1 MNLNLSQDSLMVI
14 MSGGFCRLF
23 MALPAETLPFQAGAT
38 VVGTATSDAGAEAS
52 YNKMVKFLTGRK
64 CLKRYEIVDV

>member
-14 MSGGFCRLF
+14 ISGGFCRLF
-23 MALPAETLPFQAGAT
+23 MAPFQAGAT

-52 YNKMVKFLTGRK
+52 YSQNGEVFDW
-64 CLKRYEIVDV
+64 EENV

>member
-14 MSGGFCRLF
+14 ISGGFCRLF
-23 MALPAETLPFQAGAT
+23 MASFQAGAT

-52 YNKMVKFLTGRK
+52 YNKMVKFLIGK
-64 CLKRYEIVDV
+64 KMFEKV